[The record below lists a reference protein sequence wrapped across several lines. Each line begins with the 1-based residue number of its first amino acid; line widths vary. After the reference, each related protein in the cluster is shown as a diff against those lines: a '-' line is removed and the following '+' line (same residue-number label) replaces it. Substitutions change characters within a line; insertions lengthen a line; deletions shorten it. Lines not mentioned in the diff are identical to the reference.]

1 MQAQARDAAGGNA
14 APKTRRN
21 AVATALPAGNVE
33 PPLGATITEH
43 TMITLTVAVAGKP
56 YRKSPEALV
65 ELAHWAMLRYAQAWA
80 AKRHTSAEKFFFAAE
95 RATREAKAIITCR
108 SIRQAYSSQPMQNI

>member
-21 AVATALPAGNVE
+21 AVAAALPAGNVE

-65 ELAHWAMLRYAQAWA
+65 ELAQRLNGNFG
-80 AKRHTSAEKFFFAAE
+80 HTPISFPFV
-95 RATREAKAIITCR
+95 
-108 SIRQAYSSQPMQNI
+108 RQIVGCVTQGAGNSLNHIHRNLQWL